1 MRTKQLKKRRKNNTK
16 QKIFGQHSDFTL
28 DPHSLVQIH
37 NEYKQQKICSW
48 LKIVSIPHWTL
59 DLDSLVRSYNKHKL
73 APPKK
78 SQPASKLMSEKL
90 RKKSQLIKRLYS
102 ILQYWELGQDMIFV
116 QDRTQTLA
124 ATCCILKDL
133 ISSLENTVFL
143 LWPSHNIGA
152 VVGTCGSM
160 G

>member
-116 QDRTQTLA
+116 QDRTRTLA